1 MQQSVLMLINNT
13 WREQMPKFKAGD
25 KVRVVSGTRAWYS
38 DRIGQEFTVETCMER
53 LYGDYYTAV
62 GIGGGF
68 YEGDLEFVAPSP
80 KAMLKNGMRVKLRN
94 GNMYTVIDGAL
105 IRPVDTKLKLSWI
118 SINEL
123 GEDLL
128 IDGTNDPA
136 LAVMEVYEKPKMVV
150 EYFEY
155 YVPTEVI
162 WKRVEKSDA
171 ELRLEQMQAK
181 AAELQNEMAKL
192 QKDIAEGKA

>member
-1 MQQSVLMLINNT
+1 
-13 WREQMPKFKAGD
+13 MPKFKAGD
-25 KVRVVSGTRAWYS
+25 KVRVVSGTGRLWYS

-53 LYGDYYTAV
+53 LYGDYYTTV
-62 GIGGGF
+62 ENGGGI
-68 YEGDLEFVAPSP
+68 YERDLELAAPSP

-136 LAVMEVYEKPKMVV
+136 LAVMEVYEKPKLVV

-162 WKRVEKSDA
+162 WKRVEKSEA